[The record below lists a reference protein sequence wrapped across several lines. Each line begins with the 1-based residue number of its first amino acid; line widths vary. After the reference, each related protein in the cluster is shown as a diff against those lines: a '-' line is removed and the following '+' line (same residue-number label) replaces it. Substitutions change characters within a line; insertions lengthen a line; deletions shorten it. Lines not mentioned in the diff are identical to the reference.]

1 MENVG
6 IINYKSGNIESLKNS
21 LNYLGFN
28 TILINKKKD
37 LINLSHII
45 LPGVGAFEKCIQEL
59 KKNKA
64 IEEILKLIRD
74 RKIFILGICVGMQM
88 LFEESS
94 EFGRTKGLN
103 LLDGKITKIKSYE
116 FSKIPHVG
124 WNNIT
129 FKHSF
134 GGFSKLRSEDFYFDH
149 SYAYMNVK
157 SKDLLASCIHGDKF
171 VAAVRKSN
179 IFGTQFHPEKSQASG
194 LAFLKSFLEL
204 KC

>member
-28 TILINKKKD
+28 PILINKKKD

-45 LPGVGAFEKCIQEL
+45 LPGVGAFEECIQEL

-94 EFGRTKGLN
+94 
-103 LLDGKITKIKSYE
+103 
-116 FSKIPHVG
+116 
-124 WNNIT
+124 
-129 FKHSF
+129 
-134 GGFSKLRSEDFYFDH
+134 
-149 SYAYMNVK
+149 
-157 SKDLLASCIHGDKF
+157 
-171 VAAVRKSN
+171 
-179 IFGTQFHPEKSQASG
+179 
-194 LAFLKSFLEL
+194 
-204 KC
+204 